1 MTGVVAEIDYPSGK
15 IAMTRDDKNNIM
27 MSNTVFCHNVK
38 NKKRK
43 RALVQV
49 ELPNTKD
56 RFFED
61 GAILSGG
68 DLGAGAMCKVVVVN
82 KDDGGQEI
90 IVSMSTTVAPPSPQ
104 AEEEKKEKKEK
115 KDKTEKVGECS
126 STPEGE

>member
-68 DLGAGAMCKVVVVN
+68 DLSAGAMCKVVVMN
-82 KDDGGQEI
+82 RDDGGQEI
-90 IVSMSTTVAPPSPQ
+90 TVSMSTTVAPPQ

-115 KDKTEKVGECS
+115 KDKAEKVGECG
-126 STPEGE
+126 STPAEGE